1 MARRLVLVW
10 IAIAVSG
17 CGGDKGDGDAR
28 TDDRSE
34 LLEQIDTRPRKV
46 EGAQDELRAVLA
58 DRGRALQAGDAGA
71 LAKTSVGAQ
80 RARDRTAAGRAR
92 GLRLERVGY
101 VADELQ
107 TSKRTASGIAVL
119 SYRLPGAARP
129 SSSSSSALCSASTTA
144 RYPSR

>member
-1 MARRLVLVW
+1 MRRRSAVRTSVGMARRLVLVC
-10 IAIAVSG
+10 IAIAASG

-80 RARDRTAAGRAR
+80 RARDDPPTAGARAAPRERRRCRGRAP
-92 GLRLERVGY
+92 
-101 VADELQ
+101 EL
-107 TSKRTASGIAVL
+107 
-119 SYRLPGAARP
+119 
-129 SSSSSSALCSASTTA
+129 
-144 RYPSR
+144 